1 MQTCKEEITYLTSG
15 KIWVLCETF
24 NKIRSISGEK
34 PEKCLEC
41 GKDFRLKA
49 ELKRHM
55 LSHSDPQLKCPYCP
69 KLYRTTTE
77 LKVLSHYS
85 PFSV

>member
-1 MQTCKEEITYLTSG
+1 MTSVTWG
-15 KIWVLCETF
+15 NILVLFETF

-34 PEKCLEC
+34 PEKCVEC

-55 LSHSDPQLKCPYCP
+55 LSHSDPQLKCSYCP
-69 KLYRTTTE
+69 KLYRTSAE
-77 LKVLSHYS
+77 LKVLLH
-85 PFSV
+85 